1 MKNLKVFL
9 IMGMMLLVG
18 GTCFSQQQEDYKK
31 DSIWGISV
39 DTTETDLLLHF
50 NFSSEPFEENRV
62 RSIYFRFYVNIES
75 GVTQSAVI
83 DLWLNATPI
92 GFSSKYA
99 QLVSL
104 EKRGEYY
111 EISLKFD
118 KVYYGPTEAPWNIM
132 RIMFGDYY
140 VNHSFAPDLSSLHD
154 FKSEDGD
161 PYSHRYISMTGQS
174 LNEPPHGEYYVDCM
188 FLPNNRMIDCKKCF
202 SR

>member
-83 DLWLNATPI
+83 DLWLNNTPI

-111 EISLKFD
+111 EISLKLN

-132 RIMFGDYY
+132 YILFGDYY
-140 VNHSFAPDLSSLHD
+140 VGYSFAPDLSSLHD
-154 FKSEDGD
+154 FKSEESD
-161 PYSHRYISMTGQS
+161 PYLHRYISMAGQS
-174 LNEPPHGEYYVDCM
+174 LKEPPHGEYYVDCM
-188 FLPNNRMIDCKKCF
+188 FLPNSRMIDCKKCF